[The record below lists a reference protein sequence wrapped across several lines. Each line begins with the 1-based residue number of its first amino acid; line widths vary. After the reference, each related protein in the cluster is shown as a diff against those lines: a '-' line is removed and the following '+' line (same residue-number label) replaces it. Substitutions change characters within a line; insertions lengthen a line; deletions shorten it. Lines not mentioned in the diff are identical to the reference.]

1 MKPGIFNHFISFLF
15 SQYSDLMQY
24 CDPKSNFFLKKQLK
38 RHLGLTV
45 IELLVVVAILG
56 ILISIAIPNYT
67 SALYKSEVSDA
78 ISDINFLEKEIMI
91 YRLDWGKHPDSLADI
106 GRENFLDPWGNPY
119 RYLSFDN
126 LKGKGK
132 MRKDRYLVP
141 LNSDYDLYSVG
152 KDGKTATPLTAK
164 ISHDDVV
171 RANDGGFI
179 GLGKDY

>member
-1 MKPGIFNHFISFLF
+1 MKKGIISHFIIFLVSNLTQHF
-15 SQYSDLMQY
+15 DPDL
-24 CDPKSNFFLKKQLK
+24 SFFLKKQLK
-38 RHLGLTV
+38 QRLGLTV
-45 IELLVVVAILG
+45 VELLIVVAILG

-78 ISDINFLEKEIMI
+78 IGDINFLEKEIMI
-91 YRLDWGKHPDSLADI
+91 YWLDWGKHPDSLADI

-119 RYLSFDN
+119 RYLNFDN
-126 LKGKGK
+126 IEGKGQ